1 MNSDFYKMQRVYAE
15 GYNGSA
21 NQSNYPTTNFNVG
34 PNGPKIGPSYG
45 GGGLN
50 GPGNGSPVNNTPG
63 GSTGANTPNS
73 GDLISFP
80 SDRTQSYN
88 EFRKQIRK
96 KLKFLIDKLSS
107 SDTEEATDIQSA
119 LEDIIVSTDL

>member
-21 NQSNYPTTNFNVG
+21 NQSSYPTAKYDVKN
-34 PNGPKIGPSYG
+34 SYS

-50 GPGNGSPVNNTPG
+50 GPGNGTSVNNSPG
-63 GSTGANTPNS
+63 GATGANTPDS

-96 KLKFLIDKLSS
+96 KLKFLIDRLDN
-107 SDTEEATDIQSA
+107 SDTDEAKDIQSA

>member
-21 NQSNYPTTNFNVG
+21 NQSNYPTAKFNVE
-34 PNGPKIGPSYG
+34 PNSYS

-107 SDTEEATDIQSA
+107 SSTEEATDIQSA

>member
-1 MNSDFYKMQRVYAE
+1 MD
-15 GYNGSA
+15 
-21 NQSNYPTTNFNVG
+21 
-34 PNGPKIGPSYG
+34 
-45 GGGLN
+45 
-50 GPGNGSPVNNTPG
+50 PVMVHLLIIRLVA
-63 GSTGANTPNS
+63 TGANTPDS

-96 KLKFLIDKLSS
+96 KLKFLIDRLDN
-107 SDTEEATDIQSA
+107 SDTDEAKDIQSA

>member
-21 NQSNYPTTNFNVG
+21 NQGNYSTAEFDVKN
-34 PNGPKIGPSYG
+34 SYS

-50 GPGNGSPVNNTPG
+50 GTGNGSPVNNTPG

-107 SDTEEATDIQSA
+107 SSTEEATDIQSA